1 MGTKKIN
8 TILIVVSL
16 ALIVVF
22 VGCLVYSFFKAD
34 FSFLDTIS
42 AIS

>member
-22 VGCLVYSFFKAD
+22 VGCLVYSF
-34 FSFLDTIS
+34 LTRILVL
-42 AIS
+42 